1 MLRIWGRLSSVNVQ
15 KVVWCADEIGCPYER
30 IDAGRQ
36 FGIVGTDE
44 FRRLNPNR
52 QIPVIQD
59 GEFVLWES
67 NAILRYLCAKH
78 SFGDLCPEPLTE
90 RADADRW
97 MDWQA
102 TELSPAMSK
111 AFMQSIRT
119 PPHEREPAL
128 IEASVQA
135 TLPLVRL
142 LDEHLAGR
150 RFVCGTRMTMADISM
165 GCAVHRWFGLPI
177 EHEVLPNL
185 AAWYR
190 HVSERPAARAVL
202 TLPLQ

>member
-1 MLRIWGRLSSVNVQ
+1 MLKIWGRLSSLNVQ
-15 KVVWCADEIGCPYER
+15 KVVWCAEELGCKYER

-36 FGIVGTDE
+36 FGIVGTDA

-52 QIPVIQD
+52 QVPVIED
-59 GEFVLWES
+59 GDFVLWES

-78 SFGDLCPEPLTE
+78 SFGDLYPEPLTE

-111 AFMQSIRT
+111 AFIQWIRT
-119 PPHEREPAL
+119 PAHERDLAL
-128 IEASVQA
+128 IETSVQA

-150 RFVCGTRMTMADISM
+150 SFVCGSRMTMADMAM

-177 EHEVLPNL
+177 EQEPLPHL
-185 AAWYR
+185 VAWYR
-190 HVSERPAARAVL
+190 RVRDRAAAQSVL
-202 TLPLQ
+202 TLPLE